1 MIYKEELKKNILL
14 WKEFLTEWDKNPI
27 LNRESNLY
35 ELPGRIFDNFMCEVL
50 TEWGADLLFW
60 WLYEDV
66 NKIIYYKDESSSI
79 DVNKLDDLLDYM
91 YKNSKDYL
99 K

>member
-1 MIYKEELKKNILL
+1 MILQEDLKRIINLQQ
-14 WKEFLTEWDKNPI
+14 EFVKEWDKNSV
-27 LNRESNLY
+27 LNIESKLY
-35 ELPGRIFDNFMCEVL
+35 DIPLIMFDTCINSVL
-50 TEWGADLLFW
+50 TETGADLLFW

-66 NKIIYYKDESSSI
+66 DKIIYLKENKRR

-91 YKNSKDYL
+91 YENSRDYL

>member
-14 WKEFLTEWDKNPI
+14 WQEFLMEWDKNPI
-27 LNRESNLY
+27 LNIESNLY

-50 TEWGADLLFW
+50 TDSGADLLFW

-66 NKIIYYKDESSSI
+66 NKIIYLEENKKR

-91 YKNSKDYL
+91 YENSKDYL